1 MSDTDI
7 WGSDAAD
14 EKHAADEK
22 QAEAEPRTRRRRG
35 GPLAPGGTPL
45 AAVRARGRI
54 LQALAQPH
62 IPVAPARVA
71 GPLVAARL
79 MHRPGRYG
87 KHGVTY
93 QKAPRNIVS
102 PFRMNYTSKG
112 GHGWN
117 PTPKLSIN
125 QIDSGR
131 FLIRARRG
139 VTKGIRHQVMHLLQ
153 RVRGKVK
160 INGRLHT
167 KKQAREVIIDLL
179 AQNITVDVEIRS

>member
-1 MSDTDI
+1 MSDRDV
-7 WGSDAAD
+7 WGTPVASDGD
-14 EKHAADEK
+14 PEEKASEV
-22 QAEAEPRTRRRRG
+22 EPTSRRRRG
-35 GPLAPGGTPL
+35 GPVTPSGTSVANVRRTGRQLESLA
-45 AAVRARGRI
+45 R
-54 LQALAQPH
+54 PH
-62 IPVAPARVA
+62 IQAPARVA
-71 GPLVAARL
+71 GPRIATRL
-79 MHRPGRYG
+79 LHRPGRYH
-87 KHGVTY
+87 KHGVTRS
-93 QKAPRNIVS
+93 KAPRNVVS
-102 PFRMNYTSKG
+102 PFRMNYQSKG

-179 AQNITVDVEIRS
+179 AQNITVDVEIAA

>member
-7 WGSDAAD
+7 WGSDAP
-14 EKHAADEK
+14 EEK
-22 QAEAEPRTRRRRG
+22 QSEAEPRTRRRRG

-45 AAVRARGRI
+45 AAVRARGRD

-87 KHGVTY
+87 KHGVTR